1 MENQNEKEDNNKN
14 IENNNQK
21 ENENNDKTDKNNKA
35 DNEIN
40 NNNDKNDNNKSKEEI
55 ESKNNSNKIEK
66 EESEK
71 KEEKT
76 VEKEEKKDLESKE
89 SESESEELFTE
100 IICKE
105 ILEETKKEENSKCFD
120 CNNTPANW
128 ICVNNGIYLCA
139 SCAGEHR
146 SYGNII
152 SNIKFLLLD
161 ELNEF
166 QISLMKISG
175 NLRLKNLL
183 INYNVDYQ
191 NYDKLYLFSSKLLE
205 WYRTVLYNTLIAQ
218 PLPKPPGQTL
228 ALQIMD
234 NFKENKR
241 PPIDYVVVEE
251 SDVKYADGND
261 NEKNK
266 NSGDLSSIKQDNK
279 NNNNINVHINKIKN
293 TLGNM
298 SNCKNQ

>member
-14 IENNNQK
+14 IENNENQK
-21 ENENNDKTDKNNKA
+21 ENENNDK
-35 DNEIN
+35 
-40 NNNDKNDNNKSKEEI
+40 NDKNDNNTDNEINKNNDNNTKSKEEI
-55 ESKNNSNKIEK
+55 ESNNNNNKIEK

-71 KEEKT
+71 KEEL
-76 VEKEEKKDLESKE
+76 EKKDEK
-89 SESESEELFTE
+89 ESESEELFSE
-100 IICKE
+100 IVCKE

>member
-1 MENQNEKEDNNKN
+1 MENENSKNDSNKNSENNLNDNNNENKLNEENNNNNNEKTNEDNNNNNNKEN
-14 IENNNQK
+14 KLTNNENNQENNNNNKKEENVQEKNQIDENIKEK
-21 ENENNDKTDKNNKA
+21 EN
-35 DNEIN
+35 
-40 NNNDKNDNNKSKEEI
+40 S
-55 ESKNNSNKIEK
+55 EK
-66 EESEK
+66 EESE
-71 KEEKT
+71 
-76 VEKEEKKDLESKE
+76 
-89 SESESEELFTE
+89 ELFNE

-105 ILEETKKEENSKCFD
+105 LIGETQKEENSKCFD
-120 CNNTPANW
+120 CNNSPANW

-139 SCAGEHR
+139 TCAGEHR

-183 INYNVDYQ
+183 LNYNVDYQ
-191 NYDKLYLFSSKLLE
+191 NYDNLYLFSSKLLE

-218 PLPKPPGQTL
+218 PFPKAPHQTL

-251 SDVKYADGND
+251 NEVKRAEQDD
-261 NEKNK
+261 KNL
-266 NSGDLSSIKQDNK
+266 GDISSIKKDNK
-279 NNNNINVHINKIKN
+279 NINLKS
-293 TLGNM
+293 TLSNM

>member
-14 IENNNQK
+14 IENNDNQK
-21 ENENNDKTDKNNKA
+21 ENENNDK
-35 DNEIN
+35 
-40 NNNDKNDNNKSKEEI
+40 NDKNDNNTDNEINKNNDNNTKSKEEI
-55 ESKNNSNKIEK
+55 ESNNNNNKIAKEVSEKK

-71 KEEKT
+71 EEN
-76 VEKEEKKDLESKE
+76 
-89 SESESEELFTE
+89 ESESEELFSE
-100 IICKE
+100 IVCKE

>member
-1 MENQNEKEDNNKN
+1 MENENIKNDDNNKENKNISEENNNNKLINEENNEKNNKKEENNNENKENNNENKENNNENKENNIENNENEKEDFFN
-14 IENNNQK
+14 
-21 ENENNDKTDKNNKA
+21 
-35 DNEIN
+35 
-40 NNNDKNDNNKSKEEI
+40 
-55 ESKNNSNKIEK
+55 
-66 EESEK
+66 
-71 KEEKT
+71 
-76 VEKEEKKDLESKE
+76 
-89 SESESEELFTE
+89 E

-105 ILEETKKEENSKCFD
+105 LIEETKKDENSKCFD
-120 CNNTPANW
+120 CNNSPANW

-139 SCAGEHR
+139 TCAGEHR

-183 INYNVDYQ
+183 LNYNVDYQ
-191 NYDKLYLFSSKLLE
+191 NYDNLYLFSSKLLE

-218 PLPKPPGQTL
+218 PFPKAPHQTL

-251 SDVKYADGND
+251 NDVKRAEQDDKNLGD
-261 NEKNK
+261 ISSIKKNK
-266 NSGDLSSIKQDNK
+266 NYDIKSKLSN
-279 NNNNINVHINKIKN
+279 
-293 TLGNM
+293 L